1 MNILTYHTEKTTC
14 QFSTSLELF
23 AINCIYEIGAAKK
36 NKSVKKYRS
45 LGDILAF
52 VCRSQFI
59 AIALAIS

>member
-1 MNILTYHTEKTTC
+1 MPNYYFNNTTC
-14 QFSTSLELF
+14 LFERSRELF